1 MRSIKNPITIY
12 LFFLLFTQCNLSP
25 LWADENKS
33 ASSQFYFV
41 QISDTHFGEKDHYLR
56 IRKVIDQI
64 NQLPMMIEFVVLTG
78 DIVADGIDKPEVLEL
93 VFKEMNR
100 LTVSVHYLPGNHDI
114 LYNKFVAFNLKKTKN
129 IYRQKFGPLLTIK
142 AYHNINF
149 IFIYTEP
156 LAKDFKLEGYNPL
169 KELQR
174 QLEKLDQKPVIICHH
189 RPSVKD
195 FYLNRFH
202 KSWKKAFRKQWIEL
216 LNQHNVKAV
225 IAGHFHRDEFHWLGQ
240 IPLFISPPV
249 SGYRGRQSTFRIYE
263 YIKGQVSY
271 RTQYVQ

>member
-1 MRSIKNPITIY
+1 MKSVITMCIF
-12 LFFLLFTQCNLSP
+12 LFIFMQGSLST
-25 LWADENKS
+25 LWGKEQKS
-33 ASSQFYFV
+33 DSSQFYFI
-41 QISDTHFGEKDHYLR
+41 QISDTHFGERDHYLR
-56 IRKVIDQI
+56 IRKVIDEI
-64 NQLPMMIEFVVLTG
+64 NQLPVKIEFVALTG
-78 DIVADGIDKPEVLEL
+78 DIVADRIDKSEVLDH

-100 LTVSVHYLPGNHDI
+100 LTVPIHYLPGNHDI
-114 LYNKFVAFNLKKTKN
+114 LFNKFVAFNLKKTRN
-129 IYRQKFGPLLTIK
+129 IYRQKFGPLLTTQL
-142 AYHNINF
+142 YHNVNF
-149 IFIYTEP
+149 IFMYTEP

-169 KELQR
+169 KELQN
-174 QLEKLDQKPVIICHH
+174 QLDKLDQKPVILCHH

-202 KSWKKAFRKQWIEL
+202 KSWKKSFRKQWIEL

-225 IAGHFHRDEFHWLGQ
+225 IAGHFHRDELHWLGN

-263 YIKGQVSY
+263 YKKGQVSY